1 MTLTTSFS
9 SGALCYQGLRTRS
22 QAAGVPL
29 DIRATVFDSCPGQ
42 DPPLSPRATSY
53 YAYVVAMCAKRDG
66 QSPAKAIAR
75 WVW

>member
-1 MTLTTSFS
+1 M
-9 SGALCYQGLRTRS
+9 
-22 QAAGVPL
+22 PL